1 MKILIV
7 DDSPLQRLALASLLE
22 VEGYTDVLQV
32 ESPLEALCYLRQ
44 ETADSIDLI
53 LMDLNMPG
61 MNGIEAC
68 RQIKTLPKCQDIP
81 IIMVTSS
88 DEMDDLKHAFA
99 AGAMDYLTKPPN
111 EVELLARL
119 RSALRLKQETDRRKA
134 REQELQRLNGRLEQV
149 LTNLAEQHH
158 MLQLEQEKSERLL
171 LNILPSSVAQ
181 QLKQSPGVI
190 AERFE
195 EVTVLFADIVDF
207 TPLSASIPPE
217 ELVNLLNDIFSLFD
231 HLAEKHGLEK
241 IKTIGDAYMAVG
253 GLPMPME
260 NHATAVANMALDIQ
274 CEMNRL
280 FNGRLQVR
288 IGLHTGPVVAG
299 VIGKKKFIYDLWG
312 DTVNTAS
319 RMESH
324 GLTGNVQVTEATYH
338 HLKDHYLLEKRGTIQ
353 VKGKGNVVTY
363 LLLGHRRDFVNDRL
377 PTFLG

>member
-1 MKILIV
+1 MKILMV

-68 RQIKTLPKCQDIP
+68 RQIKTLPNCQDIP

-134 REQELQRLNGRLEQV
+134 REQELKRLNGRLEQV

-363 LLLGHRRDFVNDRL
+363 LLLGHRRDFVNDRA

>member
-1 MKILIV
+1 MTTVLLV
-7 DDSPLQRLALASLLE
+7 DDEKLIQRSLEKTLLRA
-22 VEGYTDVLQV
+22 GYDVL
-32 ESPLEALCYLRQ
+32 
-44 ETADSIDLI
+44 TAPDCKTGSEVFAQNAAAVDIAVL
-53 LMDLNMPG
+53 DLNMPG

-68 RQIKTLPKCQDIP
+68 RQIKTLPNCHDIP

-134 REQELQRLNGRLEQV
+134 REQELKRLNGRLEQV

-363 LLLGHRRDFVNDRL
+363 LLLGHRRDFVNDRA

>member
-1 MKILIV
+1 MKILMV
-7 DDSPLQRLALASLLE
+7 DDSPLQQLALASLLE

-68 RQIKTLPKCQDIP
+68 RQIKTLPNCQDIP

-134 REQELQRLNGRLEQV
+134 REQELKRLNGRLEQV

-363 LLLGHRRDFVNDRL
+363 LLLGHRRDFVNDRA